1 MEAQQVEIGA
11 NGTEQQIVR
20 LNHYLEIYKQRIEI
34 TPGVRSLLFSL
45 VCCELE
51 EEQLQKY
58 VDENGTYYTAPSG
71 FDKQRPQWQQLRDNR
86 QRKTAIVS
94 KLEALTP
101 HEPVLADDP
110 LDELRARLV

>member
-1 MEAQQVEIGA
+1 MQEIDFCA
-11 NGTEQQIVR
+11 TAKQKKR
-20 LNHYLEIYKQRIEI
+20 LDQYISVYRKRLEI
-34 TPGVRSLLFSL
+34 TPGIRSLLYSL

-51 EEQLQKY
+51 EEDLQAY
-58 VDENGTYYTAPSG
+58 VDENGTWYTAPSG

-101 HEPVLADDP
+101 LEPVFADDP
-110 LDELRARLV
+110 LEELRDGMD